1 VTAFIDQAAITTE
14 SFVIAEAVTEL
25 NFRNA
30 TAHIRAAYTPNQQEV
45 DRGINMSVNPISIHL
60 ITKLQ

>member
-1 VTAFIDQAAITTE
+1 VAAFIDQAAITTE
-14 SFVIAEAVTEL
+14 SFVIAEAVAEL

-45 DRGINMSVNPISIHL
+45 DRSINMSVIPNSIHL
-60 ITKLQ
+60 NTK

>member
-1 VTAFIDQAAITTE
+1 VAAFIDQAAITTE
-14 SFVIAEAVTEL
+14 SFVIAEAVAEL

-45 DRGINMSVNPISIHL
+45 YRSINMSVIPNSIHL
-60 ITKLQ
+60 NTK